1 MTAATFT
8 HTDLTPRFGSLVE
21 ADRPTLL
28 SGEHATE
35 LRQLLEQRSVVA
47 IRGLE
52 IDDAEQIAISRTL
65 GEVESSVVGDIYKVT
80 FDKEQNPVGY
90 AINKASFF
98 WHIDRTDLD
107 VPPFA
112 SMLSAKVLTPTG
124 GQTEFVNT
132 YAAYEDLPEE
142 DKERI
147 EDITVLHTIATA
159 FLEAFPDPT
168 ERQLA
173 AWEHIP
179 KKVHPLV
186 WHHRSGRKSL
196 VLSNSA
202 TKVIGMDPEEGRA
215 LLSRLL
221 AWSTQPQFV
230 YVHEWQVNDLV
241 IWNNTGAMH
250 RVRDYDPD
258 YGRMLHRTTLI
269 GDEPFDTSGD
279 TGEEPDAREG

>member
-1 MTAATFT
+1 MTASTLI
-8 HTDLTPRFGSLVE
+8 HTDLTPRVGSLVE
-21 ADRPTLL
+21 ADLPALL
-28 SGEHATE
+28 GGEHVEE
-35 LRQLLEQRSVVA
+35 LRGLLERRSVVA
-47 IRGLE
+47 IRGLH
-52 IDDAEQIAISRTL
+52 IDDAQQIDITGTL
-65 GEVESSVVGDIYKVT
+65 GELESSVVGDIYKVT
-80 FDKEQNPVGY
+80 FDKDQNPIGY

-107 VPPFA
+107 VPPYA

-132 YAAYEDLPEE
+132 YAAYEDLPDE
-142 DKERI
+142 DKEAL
-147 EDITVLHTIATA
+147 DDVKVLHTIETA
-159 FLEAFPDPT
+159 FLEAFPEPT
-168 ERQLA
+168 EKQRA
-173 AWEHIP
+173 AWRNIP

-186 WHHRSGRKSL
+186 WHHRSGRRSL

-202 TKVIGMDPEEGRA
+202 TSVIGMDGDEGRE

-221 AWSTQPQFV
+221 VWATQPRFV

-258 YGRMLHRTTLI
+258 YGRTLHRTTLI
-269 GDEPFDTSGD
+269 GDEPFDTRK
-279 TGEEPDAREG
+279 EPGGREG

>member
-1 MTAATFT
+1 MTTSMR
-8 HTDLTPRFGSLVE
+8 HTDLTPRVGSLVDSDLP
-21 ADRPTLL
+21 ALL
-28 SGEHATE
+28 SGEHAQE
-35 LRQLLEQRSVVA
+35 LRALLEQRSVVA

-52 IDDAEQIAISRTL
+52 IDDAQQIAISQTL

-80 FDKEQNPVGY
+80 FDREQNPVGY

-98 WHIDRTDLD
+98 WHIDRTDLE

-132 YAAYEDLPEE
+132 YAAYEDLPDD
-142 DKERI
+142 DKELIDDI
-147 EDITVLHTIATA
+147 EVLHTIETA
-159 FLEAFPDPT
+159 FLEAFPEPT
-168 ERQLA
+168 EKQLA
-173 AWEHIP
+173 AWKHMP
-179 KKVHPLV
+179 KQVHPLV

-202 TKVIGMDPEEGRA
+202 TRVMGMAEDEGRA

-221 AWSTQPQFV
+221 AWATQPQFV
-230 YVHEWQVNDLV
+230 YVHEWQLNDLV

-258 YGRMLHRTTLI
+258 HGRMLHRTTLI
-269 GDEPFDTSGD
+269 GDEPFDTRRDHDDEDRG
-279 TGEEPDAREG
+279 DAR